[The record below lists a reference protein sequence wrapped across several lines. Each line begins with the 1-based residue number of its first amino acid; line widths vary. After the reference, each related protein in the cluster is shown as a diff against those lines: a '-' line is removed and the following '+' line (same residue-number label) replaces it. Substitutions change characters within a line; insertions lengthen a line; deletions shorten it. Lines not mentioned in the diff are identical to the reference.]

1 MLSNAA
7 DTLGPA
13 PARFIE
19 PLPTKEEESAEEQE
33 VEAKLSTNPREF
45 AAWIMQVFNRD
56 TDDTDDTDDA
66 DNSDDSD
73 TDTAEG
79 NSKRRGILGLG
90 KRSAGTN
97 EDKSN
102 RRNEK

>member
-1 MLSNAA
+1 
-7 DTLGPA
+7 
-13 PARFIE
+13 
-19 PLPTKEEESAEEQE
+19 
-33 VEAKLSTNPREF
+33 
-45 AAWIMQVFNRD
+45 MQVFNRD
-56 TDDTDDTDDA
+56 TDDTDDSDTNTDTDT
-66 DNSDDSD
+66 DTD